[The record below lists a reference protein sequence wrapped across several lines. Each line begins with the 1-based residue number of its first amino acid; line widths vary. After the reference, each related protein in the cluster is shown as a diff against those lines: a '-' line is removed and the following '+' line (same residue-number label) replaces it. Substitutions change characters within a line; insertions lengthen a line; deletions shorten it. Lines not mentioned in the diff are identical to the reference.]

1 MFTYHV
7 NKLRLTQLLDAFINS
22 SHVIQV
28 TTQLQKCPIIT
39 TLNTVI
45 KTEDT
50 YYVTIKKLLQE
61 HISQSL
67 QSVMYI

>member
-28 TTQLQKCPIIT
+28 TTQLQKCPAG
-39 TLNTVI
+39 
-45 KTEDT
+45 K
-50 YYVTIKKLLQE
+50 
-61 HISQSL
+61 
-67 QSVMYI
+67 